1 MINRRSLRV
10 KVLQLL
16 FSYYNQV
23 VYKEDKKK
31 LQLEISKQLHQSILD
46 IEKSYFEII
55 SLLIV
60 LKNINEEKKQ
70 IAKKELIKKSTS
82 RFNLSGNRI
91 INFLE
96 KNTQIIDG
104 LIKHKNGWNTKTEKI
119 RNWYNVLLQEEFYK
133 NYVTIEKPKFEEDF
147 DFLQNLI
154 VKFLFKN
161 NDIQK
166 SFEEENIFWN
176 EDFLIIKSM
185 IKKTLKTLNSSNF
198 NTFATASLSEDIKD
212 DIKFACSL
220 FDCVIDNSTEYD
232 GHISKYAK
240 NWDIER
246 LSLMDRTILRMGI
259 GEMVN
264 FSNIPVKVSINEC
277 IDIAKNY
284 SSPKSGKFINGLL
297 DVISL
302 NLLKEKKII
311 KTGKGLI
318 DNK

>member
-46 IEKSYFEII
+46 IEKPYFEVI

-82 RFNLSGNRI
+82 RFNLSDNRI

-198 NTFATASLSEDIKD
+198 NTFATASLSDDIKD

-246 LSLMDRTILRMGI
+246 ISLMDRTILRMGI

>member
-46 IEKSYFEII
+46 IEKPYFEVI

-82 RFNLSGNRI
+82 RFNLSDNRI

-96 KNTQIIDG
+96 KNTHIIEG
-104 LIKHKNGWNTKTEKI
+104 LIKHKNVWNTKTEKI

-212 DIKFACSL
+212 DVKFACSL

-246 LSLMDRTILRMGI
+246 ISLMDRTILRMGI

>member
-46 IEKSYFEII
+46 IEKPYFEVI

-82 RFNLSGNRI
+82 RFNLSENRI

-147 DFLQNLI
+147 DFLKNLI

-246 LSLMDRTILRMGI
+246 ISLMDRTILRMGI

>member
-46 IEKSYFEII
+46 IEKPYFEVI

-82 RFNLSGNRI
+82 RFNLSENRI

-119 RNWYNVLLQEEFYK
+119 RNWYNILLQEELYK
-133 NYVTIEKPKFEEDF
+133 NYVTIEKPKFQEDF

-246 LSLMDRTILRMGI
+246 ISLMDRTILRMGI

>member
-23 VYKEDKKK
+23 IHKQDKKK
-31 LQLEISKQLHQSILD
+31 LQLEISKQLNKSILD
-46 IEKSYFEII
+46 IEKSYYDII

-60 LKNINEEKKQ
+60 FKNINEEKKM
-70 IAKKELIKKSTS
+70 ISEDELIKKSAL
-82 RFNLSGNRI
+82 RFNLSKNSI

-96 KNTQIIDG
+96 TNSTVIDG
-104 LIKHKNGWNTKTEKI
+104 LIKHKNDWSTKTEKI
-119 RNWYNVLLQEEFYK
+119 RNWYNILLQQEFYK
-133 NYVTIEKPKFEEDF
+133 TYISIEQPSFDEDY

-154 VKFLFKN
+154 LKFLFKYE
-161 NDIQK
+161 DIQK
-166 SFEEENIFWN
+166 SFEEENIFWS
-176 EDFLIIKSM
+176 EDFLIVKSM

-212 DIKFACSL
+212 DVKFACSL
-220 FDCVIDNSTEYD
+220 FDCVIDNSNEYD
-232 GHISKYAK
+232 EYISKFAK
-240 NWDIER
+240 NWDFDRI
-246 LSLMDRTILRMGI
+246 SLMDRTILRMGI
-259 GEMVN
+259 GEMTN
-264 FSNIPVKVSINEC
+264 FSNIPLKVSINEC

-284 SSPKSGKFINGLL
+284 STPKSGKFINGLL

-302 NLLKEKKII
+302 NLLKEDKII

>member
-46 IEKSYFEII
+46 IEKPYFEVI

-198 NTFATASLSEDIKD
+198 NTFATASLSEDIKE

-246 LSLMDRTILRMGI
+246 ISLMDRTILRMGI

>member
-46 IEKSYFEII
+46 IEKPYFEVI

-82 RFNLSGNRI
+82 RFNLSDNKI

-246 LSLMDRTILRMGI
+246 ISLMDRTILRMGI

>member
-46 IEKSYFEII
+46 IEKPYFELI

-82 RFNLSGNRI
+82 RFNLSGNKI

-246 LSLMDRTILRMGI
+246 ISLMDRTILRMGV

>member
-46 IEKSYFEII
+46 IEKPYFEII

-82 RFNLSGNRI
+82 RFNLSDNRI

-246 LSLMDRTILRMGI
+246 ISLMDRTILRMGI

>member
-46 IEKSYFEII
+46 IERPYFEVI

-82 RFNLSGNRI
+82 RFNLSGNKI

-246 LSLMDRTILRMGI
+246 ISLMDRTILRMGI

>member
-82 RFNLSGNRI
+82 RFNLSENRI

-96 KNTQIIDG
+96 KNTQIVDG
-104 LIKHKNGWNTKTEKI
+104 LIKHKNGWNTKTENI

-212 DIKFACSL
+212 DVKFACSL
-220 FDCVIDNSTEYD
+220 FDCVINNSSEYD

>member
-46 IEKSYFEII
+46 IEKSYFEVI

-212 DIKFACSL
+212 DVKFACSL

-246 LSLMDRTILRMGI
+246 ISLMDRTILRMGI

>member
-104 LIKHKNGWNTKTEKI
+104 LIKYKNGWNSKTEKI

-212 DIKFACSL
+212 DVKFACSL

-246 LSLMDRTILRMGI
+246 ISLMDRTILRMGI

>member
-46 IEKSYFEII
+46 IEKPYFEII
-55 SLLIV
+55 SLLII

-82 RFNLSGNRI
+82 RFNLSDNRI

-119 RNWYNVLLQEEFYK
+119 RNWYNILLQEEFYK
-133 NYVTIEKPKFEEDF
+133 NYVIIEKPKFEEDF
-147 DFLQNLI
+147 DFLQNFI

-198 NTFATASLSEDIKD
+198 NTFTTASLSEDIKD

>member
-23 VYKEDKKK
+23 IHKQDKKK
-31 LQLEISKQLHQSILD
+31 LQLEISKQLNKSILD
-46 IEKSYFEII
+46 IEKSYYDII

-60 LKNINEEKKQ
+60 FKNINEEKKM
-70 IAKKELIKKSTS
+70 ISENELIKKSAL
-82 RFNLSGNRI
+82 RFNLSKNSI

-96 KNTQIIDG
+96 TNSTVIDG
-104 LIKHKNGWNTKTEKI
+104 LIKHKNGWSTKTEKI
-119 RNWYNVLLQEEFYK
+119 RNWYNILLQQEFYK
-133 NYVTIEKPKFEEDF
+133 IYISIEQPSFDEDY

-154 VKFLFKN
+154 LKFLFKYE
-161 NDIQK
+161 DIQK
-166 SFEEENIFWN
+166 SFEEENIFWS
-176 EDFLIIKSM
+176 EDFLIVKSM

-212 DIKFACSL
+212 DVKFACSL
-220 FDCVIDNSTEYD
+220 FDFVIDNSNEYD
-232 GHISKYAK
+232 EYISKFAK
-240 NWDIER
+240 NWDFDRI
-246 LSLMDRTILRMGI
+246 SLMDRTILRMGI
-259 GEMVN
+259 GEMTN
-264 FSNIPVKVSINEC
+264 FSNIPLKVSINEC

-284 SSPKSGKFINGLL
+284 STPKSGKFINGLL

-302 NLLKEKKII
+302 NLLKEDKII

>member
-1 MINRRSLRV
+1 MLNRRSLRV

-23 VYKEDKKK
+23 IHKQDKKK
-31 LQLEISKQLHQSILD
+31 LQLEISKQLNKSILD
-46 IEKSYFEII
+46 IEKSYYDII

-60 LKNINEEKKQ
+60 FKNINEEKKM
-70 IAKKELIKKSTS
+70 ISEDELIKKSAL
-82 RFNLSGNRI
+82 RFNLSKNSI

-96 KNTQIIDG
+96 TNSTVIDG
-104 LIKHKNGWNTKTEKI
+104 LIKHKNGWSTKTEKI
-119 RNWYNVLLQEEFYK
+119 RNWYNILLQQEFYK
-133 NYVTIEKPKFEEDF
+133 TYISIEQPSFDEDY

-154 VKFLFKN
+154 LKFLFKYE
-161 NDIQK
+161 DIQK
-166 SFEEENIFWN
+166 SFEEENIFWS
-176 EDFLIIKSM
+176 EDFLIVKSM

-212 DIKFACSL
+212 DVKFACSL
-220 FDCVIDNSTEYD
+220 FDCVIDNSNEYD
-232 GHISKYAK
+232 EYISKFAK
-240 NWDIER
+240 NWDFDRI
-246 LSLMDRTILRMGI
+246 SLMDRTILRMGI
-259 GEMVN
+259 GEMTN
-264 FSNIPVKVSINEC
+264 FSNIPLKVSINEC

-284 SSPKSGKFINGLL
+284 STPKSGKFINGLL

-302 NLLKEKKII
+302 NLLKEDKII

>member
-31 LQLEISKQLHQSILD
+31 LQLEISKQLHQSILN
-46 IEKSYFEII
+46 IEKPYFEVI

-246 LSLMDRTILRMGI
+246 ISLMDRTILRMGI

-277 IDIAKNY
+277 VDIAKNY

-302 NLLKEKKII
+302 Y
-311 KTGKGLI
+311 
-318 DNK
+318 

>member
-46 IEKSYFEII
+46 IEKPYFEVI

-82 RFNLSGNRI
+82 RFNLSDNRI

-133 NYVTIEKPKFEEDF
+133 NYVIIEKPKFEEDF

-246 LSLMDRTILRMGI
+246 ISLMDRTILRMGI

>member
-82 RFNLSGNRI
+82 RFNLSENRI
-91 INFLE
+91 INFFE
-96 KNTQIIDG
+96 KNTQIVDG

-198 NTFATASLSEDIKD
+198 NTFAIASLSEDIKD
-212 DIKFACSL
+212 DVKFACSL
-220 FDCVIDNSTEYD
+220 FDCVINNSSEYD

>member
-82 RFNLSGNRI
+82 RFNLSENRI
-91 INFLE
+91 INFFE
-96 KNTQIIDG
+96 KNTQIVDG
-104 LIKHKNGWNTKTEKI
+104 LIKHKNGWNTKTENI

-212 DIKFACSL
+212 DVKFACSL
-220 FDCVIDNSTEYD
+220 FDCVINNSSEYD

>member
-82 RFNLSGNRI
+82 RFNLSENRI

-96 KNTQIIDG
+96 KNTQIVDG
-104 LIKHKNGWNTKTEKI
+104 LIKHKNRWNTKTEKI
-119 RNWYNVLLQEEFYK
+119 RIWYNVLLQEEFYK

-246 LSLMDRTILRMGI
+246 ISLMDRTILRMGI